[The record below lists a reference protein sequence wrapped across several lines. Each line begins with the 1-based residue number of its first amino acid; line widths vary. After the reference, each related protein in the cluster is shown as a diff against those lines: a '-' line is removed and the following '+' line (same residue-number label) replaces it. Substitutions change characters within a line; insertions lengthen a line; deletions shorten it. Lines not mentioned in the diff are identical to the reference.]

1 MTTYV
6 TSVNEIKIKF
16 EKKFFDFEK
25 RASAN
30 PQIEK

>member
-30 PQIEK
+30 P